1 MNELDLMNITYYPSL
16 EEVENKNDYV
26 NIPLSKLASLG
37 MIGSLFVEQTQTVT
51 TTLNTEGLF
60 SAVIPKGM
68 HLASAKDGSGN
79 LGALLDA
86 NNKLAGQARFKE
98 VSGINATQT
107 ITAPINPAIAAMSLM
122 LLSIDKKLDTIQE
135 SQKEIISLIK
145 TKEHGDIKGNIQYL
159 YDILKDLKNHFTDEQ
174 YKKEYRLKI
183 HDIIQDSY
191 KYIETYKERLS
202 EAIKKNRRFRIS
214 LEIDKEVK
222 SLVEDFSYYR
232 LSIFMF
238 TYAHYLEVLLGSR
251 IDEGIIQNELKRL
264 DSVKLQY
271 RKIYTDLYNYLEG
284 LYKSSIDRQAV
295 NVLGSASEELGKMIN
310 KVPLLEKAPLDEA
323 FVNLG
328 QNLQKSNDK
337 VLVKSLE
344 NLRNYKQL
352 NVDGFEKQY
361 QSLAYMYS
369 GENQIFFDKENL
381 YVSERCLV

>member
-86 NNKLAGQARFKE
+86 NNKLVGQARFKE

-174 YKKEYRLKI
+174 E
-183 HDIIQDSY
+183 Q
-191 KYIETYKERLS
+191 
-202 EAIKKNRRFRIS
+202 
-214 LEIDKEVK
+214 
-222 SLVEDFSYYR
+222 
-232 LSIFMF
+232 
-238 TYAHYLEVLLGSR
+238 
-251 IDEGIIQNELKRL
+251 EGIPIKN
-264 DSVKLQY
+264 S
-271 RKIYTDLYNYLEG
+271 
-284 LYKSSIDRQAV
+284 
-295 NVLGSASEELGKMIN
+295 
-310 KVPLLEKAPLDEA
+310 
-323 FVNLG
+323 
-328 QNLQKSNDK
+328 
-337 VLVKSLE
+337 
-344 NLRNYKQL
+344 
-352 NVDGFEKQY
+352 
-361 QSLAYMYS
+361 
-369 GENQIFFDKENL
+369 
-381 YVSERCLV
+381 

>member
-1 MNELDLMNITYYPSL
+1 M
-16 EEVENKNDYV
+16 
-26 NIPLSKLASLG
+26 
-37 MIGSLFVEQTQTVT
+37 
-51 TTLNTEGLF
+51 
-60 SAVIPKGM
+60 
-68 HLASAKDGSGN
+68 
-79 LGALLDA
+79 DA

-352 NVDGFEKQY
+352 NVDGFERQY

-369 GENQIFFDKENL
+369 GENRIFFDKENL

>member
-1 MNELDLMNITYYPSL
+1 MNELDFMNITYYPSL

-26 NIPLSKLASLG
+26 NIPLSKLASIG

-79 LGALLDA
+79 LGTLLDA

-191 KYIETYKERLS
+191 KYIETYKERLG

-214 LEIDKEVK
+214 LEINKEVK

-232 LSIFMF
+232 LTIFMF
-238 TYAHYLEVLLGSR
+238 AYSHYLEVLLGSR
-251 IDEGIIQNELKRL
+251 IDEDIIQNELNRL
-264 DSVKLQY
+264 NGVKLQY

-295 NVLGSASEELGKMIN
+295 NVLGSASKGLGKMMN
-310 KVPLLEKAPLDEA
+310 KVPLLEKAPVDEA
-323 FVNLG
+323 LVNLG

-352 NVDGFEKQY
+352 NVDGFERQY

-369 GENQIFFDKENL
+369 GENRIFFDKENL

>member
-37 MIGSLFVEQTQTVT
+37 MIGSLFVEQTQTAT

-79 LGALLDA
+79 LGTLLDA

-191 KYIETYKERLS
+191 KYIETYKERLG

-214 LEIDKEVK
+214 LEINKEVK

-232 LSIFMF
+232 LTIFMF
-238 TYAHYLEVLLGSR
+238 AYSHYLEVLLGSR
-251 IDEGIIQNELKRL
+251 IDEDIIQNELNRL
-264 DSVKLQY
+264 NGVKLQY

-295 NVLGSASEELGKMIN
+295 NVLGSASKGLGKMMN
-310 KVPLLEKAPLDEA
+310 KVPLLEKAPVDEA
-323 FVNLG
+323 LVNLG

-352 NVDGFEKQY
+352 NVDGFERQY

-369 GENQIFFDKENL
+369 GENRIFFDKENL

>member
-1 MNELDLMNITYYPSL
+1 MNELDLMDITYYPSL

-26 NIPLSKLASLG
+26 KIPLSKLASLG

-79 LGALLDA
+79 LGTLLDA

-174 YKKEYRLKI
+174 YKKEYRLKV
-183 HDIIQDSY
+183 HDIMQDAY
-191 KYIETYKERLS
+191 KYIETYKERLA

-232 LSIFMF
+232 LTIFMF
-238 TYAHYLEVLLGSR
+238 TYSHYLEVLLGSR
-251 IDEGIIQNELKRL
+251 IDQDIIQNELNRL
-264 DSVKLQY
+264 DSVKLEY

-284 LYKSSIDRQAV
+284 IYKSSIDRQAV
-295 NVLGSASEELGKMIN
+295 NVLGSASKELGKIMN

-352 NVDGFEKQY
+352 NVEGFERQY

-369 GENQIFFDKENL
+369 GENRIFFDKENL
-381 YVSERCLV
+381 YVYEHCLV

>member
-1 MNELDLMNITYYPSL
+1 M
-16 EEVENKNDYV
+16 
-26 NIPLSKLASLG
+26 
-37 MIGSLFVEQTQTVT
+37 
-51 TTLNTEGLF
+51 
-60 SAVIPKGM
+60 
-68 HLASAKDGSGN
+68 
-79 LGALLDA
+79 
-86 NNKLAGQARFKE
+86 
-98 VSGINATQT
+98 
-107 ITAPINPAIAAMSLM
+107 
-122 LLSIDKKLDTIQE
+122 
-135 SQKEIISLIK
+135 
-145 TKEHGDIKGNIQYL
+145 
-159 YDILKDLKNHFTDEQ
+159 KDLKNHFTDEQ

-191 KYIETYKERLS
+191 KYIETYRERLR

-284 LYKSSIDRQAV
+284 IYKSSIDRQAV

-352 NVDGFEKQY
+352 NVDGFERQY

-369 GENQIFFDKENL
+369 GENRIFFDKENL

>member
-26 NIPLSKLASLG
+26 NIPLSKLASIG

-79 LGALLDA
+79 LGTLLDA

-191 KYIETYKERLS
+191 KYIETYKERLG

-214 LEIDKEVK
+214 LEINKEVK

-232 LSIFMF
+232 LTIFMF
-238 TYAHYLEVLLGSR
+238 AYSHYLEVLLGSR
-251 IDEGIIQNELKRL
+251 IDEDIIQNELNRL
-264 DSVKLQY
+264 NGVKLQY

-295 NVLGSASEELGKMIN
+295 NVLGSPVKDLGK
-310 KVPLLEKAPLDEA
+310 
-323 FVNLG
+323 
-328 QNLQKSNDK
+328 
-337 VLVKSLE
+337 
-344 NLRNYKQL
+344 
-352 NVDGFEKQY
+352 
-361 QSLAYMYS
+361 
-369 GENQIFFDKENL
+369 
-381 YVSERCLV
+381 

>member
-1 MNELDLMNITYYPSL
+1 MNELDLMDITYYPSL

-79 LGALLDA
+79 LGTLLDA

-107 ITAPINPAIAAMSLM
+107 ITAPINPTIAAMSLM

-159 YDILKDLKNHFTDEQ
+159 YDILKDLKNYFTDEQ

-352 NVDGFEKQY
+352 NVDGFERQY

-369 GENQIFFDKENL
+369 GENRIFFDKENL

>member
-26 NIPLSKLASLG
+26 KIPLSKLTSLG

-51 TTLNTEGLF
+51 TTFNTEGLF

-68 HLASAKDGSGN
+68 HLASAKDGSGY
-79 LGALLDA
+79 LGTLLDA

-107 ITAPINPAIAAMSLM
+107 ITAPINPAIVAMSLM

-174 YKKEYRLKI
+174 YKKEYRLKV
-183 HDIIQDSY
+183 HDIMQDAY
-191 KYIETYKERLS
+191 KYIETYKERLA

-238 TYAHYLEVLLGSR
+238 AYSHYLEVLLGSR
-251 IDEGIIQNELKRL
+251 IDEDIIQNELKRL

-295 NVLGSASEELGKMIN
+295 NVLGSASKGLGKMMN
-310 KVPLLEKAPLDEA
+310 KVPLLEKAPVDEA
-323 FVNLG
+323 LVNLG

-352 NVDGFEKQY
+352 NVDGFERQY

-369 GENQIFFDKENL
+369 GENRIFFDKENL

>member
-26 NIPLSKLASLG
+26 NIPLSKLASIG

-79 LGALLDA
+79 LGTLLDA

-191 KYIETYKERLS
+191 KYIETYKERLG

-214 LEIDKEVK
+214 LEINKEVK

-232 LSIFMF
+232 LTIFMF
-238 TYAHYLEVLLGSR
+238 AYSHYLEVLLGSR
-251 IDEGIIQNELKRL
+251 IDEDIIQNELNRL
-264 DSVKLQY
+264 NGVKLQY

-295 NVLGSASEELGKMIN
+295 NVLGSASKGLGKMMN
-310 KVPLLEKAPLDEA
+310 KVPLLEKAPVDEA
-323 FVNLG
+323 LVNLG

-352 NVDGFEKQY
+352 NVDGFERQY
-361 QSLAYMYS
+361 QSLAYIYC
-369 GENQIFFDKENL
+369 GENRIFFDKENL

>member
-26 NIPLSKLASLG
+26 NISLSKLASLG

-79 LGALLDA
+79 LGTLLDA

-183 HDIIQDSY
+183 HDIMQDSY
-191 KYIETYKERLS
+191 KYIETYKERLA

-214 LEIDKEVK
+214 LEINKEVK

-232 LSIFMF
+232 LTIFMF
-238 TYAHYLEVLLGSR
+238 AYSHYLEVLLGSR
-251 IDEGIIQNELKRL
+251 IDEDIIQNELNRL
-264 DSVKLQY
+264 NGVKLQY

-295 NVLGSASEELGKMIN
+295 NVLGSASKGLGKMMN
-310 KVPLLEKAPLDEA
+310 KVPLLEKAPVDEA
-323 FVNLG
+323 LVNLG

-352 NVDGFEKQY
+352 NVDGFERQY

-369 GENQIFFDKENL
+369 GENRIFFDKENL

>member
-26 NIPLSKLASLG
+26 KIPLSKLTSLG

-51 TTLNTEGLF
+51 TTFNTEGLF

-79 LGALLDA
+79 LGTLLDA

-174 YKKEYRLKI
+174 YKKE
-183 HDIIQDSY
+183 
-191 KYIETYKERLS
+191 
-202 EAIKKNRRFRIS
+202 
-214 LEIDKEVK
+214 
-222 SLVEDFSYYR
+222 
-232 LSIFMF
+232 
-238 TYAHYLEVLLGSR
+238 
-251 IDEGIIQNELKRL
+251 
-264 DSVKLQY
+264 
-271 RKIYTDLYNYLEG
+271 
-284 LYKSSIDRQAV
+284 
-295 NVLGSASEELGKMIN
+295 
-310 KVPLLEKAPLDEA
+310 
-323 FVNLG
+323 
-328 QNLQKSNDK
+328 
-337 VLVKSLE
+337 
-344 NLRNYKQL
+344 
-352 NVDGFEKQY
+352 
-361 QSLAYMYS
+361 
-369 GENQIFFDKENL
+369 
-381 YVSERCLV
+381 C

>member
-1 MNELDLMNITYYPSL
+1 M
-16 EEVENKNDYV
+16 
-26 NIPLSKLASLG
+26 
-37 MIGSLFVEQTQTVT
+37 
-51 TTLNTEGLF
+51 
-60 SAVIPKGM
+60 
-68 HLASAKDGSGN
+68 
-79 LGALLDA
+79 
-86 NNKLAGQARFKE
+86 
-98 VSGINATQT
+98 
-107 ITAPINPAIAAMSLM
+107 
-122 LLSIDKKLDTIQE
+122 
-135 SQKEIISLIK
+135 IK

-251 IDEGIIQNELKRL
+251 IDDGIIQNELKRL

-310 KVPLLEKAPLDEA
+310 KVPTA
-323 FVNLG
+323 
-328 QNLQKSNDK
+328 
-337 VLVKSLE
+337 
-344 NLRNYKQL
+344 
-352 NVDGFEKQY
+352 
-361 QSLAYMYS
+361 
-369 GENQIFFDKENL
+369 
-381 YVSERCLV
+381 

>member
-26 NIPLSKLASLG
+26 NIPLSELTSIG

-79 LGALLDA
+79 LGTLLDA

-191 KYIETYKERLS
+191 KYIETYKERLG

-214 LEIDKEVK
+214 LEINKEVK

-232 LSIFMF
+232 LTIFMF
-238 TYAHYLEVLLGSR
+238 AYSHYLEVLLGSR
-251 IDEGIIQNELKRL
+251 IDEDIIQNELNRL
-264 DSVKLQY
+264 NGVKLQY

-295 NVLGSASEELGKMIN
+295 NVLGSASKGLGKMMN
-310 KVPLLEKAPLDEA
+310 KVPLLEKAPVDEA
-323 FVNLG
+323 LVNLG

-352 NVDGFEKQY
+352 NVDGFERQY

-369 GENQIFFDKENL
+369 GENRIFFDKENL

>member
-1 MNELDLMNITYYPSL
+1 MNKLDLMDITYYPSL

-26 NIPLSKLASLG
+26 KIPLSKLASLG
-37 MIGSLFVEQTQTVT
+37 MIGSLFAEQTQTVT
-51 TTLNTEGLF
+51 TTFNTEGLF

-79 LGALLDA
+79 LGTLLDA

-107 ITAPINPAIAAMSLM
+107 ITAPINPAIVAMSLM

-183 HDIIQDSY
+183 HDIMQDSY
-191 KYIETYKERLS
+191 KYIETYKERLA

-232 LSIFMF
+232 LTIFMF
-238 TYAHYLEVLLGSR
+238 TYSHYLEVLLGSR
-251 IDEGIIQNELKRL
+251 IDEDIIQNELNRL
-264 DSVKLQY
+264 NGVKLQY

-295 NVLGSASEELGKMIN
+295 NVLGSASKGLGKMMN
-310 KVPLLEKAPLDEA
+310 KVPLLEKAPVDEA
-323 FVNLG
+323 LVNLG

-352 NVDGFEKQY
+352 NVDGFERQY

-369 GENQIFFDKENL
+369 GENRIFFDKENL

>member
-1 MNELDLMNITYYPSL
+1 MNELDLMDITYYPSL

-26 NIPLSKLASLG
+26 KIPLSKLASLG

-79 LGALLDA
+79 LGTLLDA

-183 HDIIQDSY
+183 HDIMQDSY
-191 KYIETYKERLS
+191 KYIETYKERLA

-232 LSIFMF
+232 LTIFMF
-238 TYAHYLEVLLGSR
+238 TYSHYLEVLLGSR
-251 IDEGIIQNELKRL
+251 IDEDIIQNELNRL
-264 DSVKLQY
+264 NGVKLQY

-295 NVLGSASEELGKMIN
+295 NVLGSASKGLGKMMN
-310 KVPLLEKAPLDEA
+310 KVPLLEKAPVDEA
-323 FVNLG
+323 LVNLG

-352 NVDGFEKQY
+352 NVDGFERQY

-369 GENQIFFDKENL
+369 GENRIFFDKENL

>member
-26 NIPLSKLASLG
+26 KIPLSKLASLG

-51 TTLNTEGLF
+51 TTFNTEGLF

-68 HLASAKDGSGN
+68 HLASAKDGSGY
-79 LGALLDA
+79 LGTLLDA

-107 ITAPINPAIAAMSLM
+107 IAAPINPAIVAMSLM

-183 HDIIQDSY
+183 HDIMQDSY
-191 KYIETYKERLS
+191 KYIETYKERLA

-222 SLVEDFSYYR
+222 SLVQDFSYYR
-232 LSIFMF
+232 LTIFMF
-238 TYAHYLEVLLGSR
+238 TYSHYLEVLLGSR
-251 IDEGIIQNELKRL
+251 IDEDIIQNELNRL

-295 NVLGSASEELGKMIN
+295 NVLGSASKGLGKMMN
-310 KVPLLEKAPLDEA
+310 KVPLLEKAPVDEA
-323 FVNLG
+323 LVNLG

-352 NVDGFEKQY
+352 NVDGFERQY

-369 GENQIFFDKENL
+369 GENRIFFDKENL

>member
-26 NIPLSKLASLG
+26 KIPLSKLTSLG

-79 LGALLDA
+79 LGTLLDA

-107 ITAPINPAIAAMSLM
+107 ITAPINSAIAAMSLM

-183 HDIIQDSY
+183 HDIMQDSY
-191 KYIETYKERLS
+191 KYIETYKERLA

-214 LEIDKEVK
+214 FEIDKEVK

-232 LSIFMF
+232 LTIFMF
-238 TYAHYLEVLLGSR
+238 AYSHYLEVLLGSR
-251 IDEGIIQNELKRL
+251 IDQDIIQNELNRL
-264 DSVKLQY
+264 DSVKLEY

-295 NVLGSASEELGKMIN
+295 NVLGSASKGLGKMMN
-310 KVPLLEKAPLDEA
+310 KVPLLEKAPVDEA

-352 NVDGFEKQY
+352 NVEGFERQY

-369 GENQIFFDKENL
+369 GENRIFFDKENL
-381 YVSERCLV
+381 YVYEHCLV